1 MTIMSVN
8 LDCMALIAGNGIYPE
23 TFVAAARKAG
33 VKKLVAA
40 AFTNET
46 KPELA
51 GMVDV
56 IEWFRVGQLGKM
68 ISFFKKQ
75 GVTQTVMVG
84 QIAPKN
90 LFDLRP
96 DFRTLIMM
104 AKLKQRNAET
114 LFGGIAS
121 ELAKDGITLLPAT
134 TFLEDLMPDVGHVA
148 GPQIKKRRQ
157 EDAEYGFKIA
167 KESSRLDIG
176 QTVVVKNG
184 TVLAVEAFEGT
195 NEAVKRGGALGR
207 GGATMV
213 KVSKPNQDMR
223 FDVPVVG
230 PDTIRTAAAAGVDLI
245 AVEAGMT
252 LLLGREEVFQL
263 CQELKVTLLA
273 LR

>member
-1 MTIMSVN
+1 MTAPN
-8 LDCMALIAGNGIYPE
+8 LDTIALIAGNGIYPE

-51 GMVDV
+51 GMVDA

-75 GVTQTVMVG
+75 DVAQTVMVG

-96 DFRTLIMM
+96 DFRTLLMM

-114 LFGGIAS
+114 LFGGIAN

-134 TFLEDLMPDVGHVA
+134 TFLEDLMPGPGYVA

-167 KESSRLDIG
+167 NESSRLDIG

-195 NEAVKRGGALGR
+195 NEAIKRGGALGR

-213 KVSKPNQDMR
+213 KVSKPAQDMR

-230 PDTIRTAAAAGVDLI
+230 PETIRTAAGAGVDLI
-245 AVEAGMT
+245 AVESGMT
-252 LLLGREEVFQL
+252 LLLGKDEIFRL
-263 CQELKVTLLA
+263 CQELKVSLLA
-273 LR
+273 LA